1 MAVRALPVPWL
12 HTLPPVAAVPRE
24 EAGVCFSLGRHGDL
38 FVEGALSLG
47 SLKLSRWE
55 RGSGA
60 SPGRTLGSSSFG
72 GTAEV
77 GAHLVLQQQ
86 TQQCETWEETSQK
99 WLHCLA
105 DTALSAP
112 GCDKRRRGK
121 ATGLQRAAAAATP
134 RKLHRYRRHAAPR
147 GPASASINHG
157 EEGLSLLLL
166 LLSLLQHC
174 WGRGLRPVGTPGHD
188 APSRGCCLVSSRAR
202 AASVGSTSGETAV
215 IAVIVNIL

>member
-24 EAGVCFSLGRHGDL
+24 EAGVCFSLDRHGDL

-86 TQQCETWEETSQK
+86 THQCETWEETSQK

-174 WGRGLRPVGTPGHD
+174 WGKGGDEDCGPWAHLGMTPP
-188 APSRGCCLVSSRAR
+188 AVA
-202 AASVGSTSGETAV
+202 AASCPAGPELPVLGQHQGKLLSLLS
-215 IAVIVNIL
+215 L